1 MRSWSA
7 ASVFLGLILTIV
19 ALVQFRIS
27 LAVHSQSLPSPPY
40 SYGVTR
46 TAGQI
51 NQDFA
56 AKQDWLGATPM
67 AYNKV
72 TTAVSSNKIGLTGAN
87 VTGGSL
93 ITFMDVQTTISAGC
107 ALTLPS
113 VTTVVNAMKAA
124 KISPVAGQ
132 TYELDVYNDQA
143 GAFNFTITADTG
155 ATWSLLGTAQTIAK
169 GTVRKYLVTLTSLTT
184 GSMQSLGEFTVTAAP

>member
-1 MRSWSA
+1 MTKTTKLIFVSYFA
-7 ASVFLGLILTIV
+7 FIGFLVLLTFV
-19 ALVQFRIS
+19 AHPQ
-27 LAVHSQSLPSPPY
+27 SQPNPPY
-40 SYGVTR
+40 QYKVVR

-67 AYNKV
+67 IYNKV
-72 TTAVSSNKIGLTGAN
+72 TTAVASNNIGLTGAN

-107 ALTLPS
+107 TLTLPS

-124 KISPVAGQ
+124 KISPVVGQ
-132 TYELDVYNDQA
+132 TYELDVYNDQS
-143 GAFNFTITADTG
+143 GSFNFTLTADTG

>member
-1 MRSWSA
+1 MTKGKLI
-7 ASVFLGLILTIV
+7 FLLFSFLVLLLVGRIYV
-19 ALVQFRIS
+19 AY
-27 LAVHSQSLPSPPY
+27 SQSQPNPPY
-40 SYGVTR
+40 QYRVTR
-46 TAGQI
+46 TTGQI

-56 AKQDWLGATPM
+56 AKQDWLGATPLI
-67 AYNKV
+67 YNKV
-72 TTAVSSNKIGLTGAN
+72 TTAVASNNIGLTGAN

-107 ALTLPS
+107 TLTLPS

-132 TYELDVYNDQA
+132 TYELDIYNDQS
-143 GAFNFTITADTG
+143 GSFNFTLTADTG

-169 GTVRKYLVTLTSLTT
+169 GTVRKYLVTLTTLTT